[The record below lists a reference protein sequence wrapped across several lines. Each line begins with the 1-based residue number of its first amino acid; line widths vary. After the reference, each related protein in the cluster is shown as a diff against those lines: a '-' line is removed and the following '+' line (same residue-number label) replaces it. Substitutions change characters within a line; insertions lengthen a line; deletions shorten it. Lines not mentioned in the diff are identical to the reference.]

1 MSMNEKKR
9 KNYCI
14 ELKILHCTAIIITA
28 A

>member
-1 MSMNEKKR
+1 MNEKKR